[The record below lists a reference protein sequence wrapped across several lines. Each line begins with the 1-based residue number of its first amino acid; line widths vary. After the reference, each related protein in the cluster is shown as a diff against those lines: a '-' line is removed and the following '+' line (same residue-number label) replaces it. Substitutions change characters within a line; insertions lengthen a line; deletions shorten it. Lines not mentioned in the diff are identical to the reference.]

1 MCKRWVTPVGR
12 AQGLHLDKHPRCVQ
26 PSELCAGRSLPCLG
40 RVCDVPG
47 STRGCI
53 SWPSDTV
60 CEDAHLVRVWLLGAF

>member
-12 AQGLHLDKHPRCVQ
+12 AKVCTWISTHGVQ